1 MTGFMG
7 KVILDVI
14 IQMNLPINSCQ
25 VLGVQT
31 YVNVGPTLPPFAD
44 GGFEINIVKILN
56 TSKKTVKNLEKKL
69 TIVTFFQ

>member
-44 GGFEINIVKILN
+44 GGGFEINIVKKLN
-56 TSKKTVKNLEKKL
+56 TSKIRKQKKL
-69 TIVTFFQ
+69 SKKY